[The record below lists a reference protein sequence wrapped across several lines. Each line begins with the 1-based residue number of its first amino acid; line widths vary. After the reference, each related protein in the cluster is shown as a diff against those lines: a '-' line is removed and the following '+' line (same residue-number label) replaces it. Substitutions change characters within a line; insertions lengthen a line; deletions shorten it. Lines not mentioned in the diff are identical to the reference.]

1 MERVFSQREF
11 SPQRERTKSFRREK
25 SSINGNNRPSAS
37 IAFSMQLEAL
47 SLSAA
52 LRKPLALKFYP
63 PFSFDLSFSSYS
75 PDFLPLQQ
83 FLYRRCI
90 PTEIFF
96 SSNLCHVR
104 IPHLNLSVSGEIFE
118 WHFSASLPEANTV
131 QLEFSE
137 TLWFIRISEE
147 RNTHRHTHRVKAH
160 KMGTSAR
167 YDQANTHQNVLEN
180 IANPVADRSTIRF
193 RLFFRHPPRVFT
205 RIAAGENDSIRARYC

>member
-11 SPQRERTKSFRREK
+11 LPQRERTKSFRREK

-37 IAFSMQLEAL
+37 IPFSMQLEAL

-63 PFSFDLSFSSYS
+63 PFSFDLGFAFYFA
-75 PDFLPLQQ
+75 DFLSLQQ
-83 FLYRRCI
+83 FLYLRCI

-104 IPHLNLSVSGEIFE
+104 IPYLNLSVSGEIFE
-118 WHFSASLPEANTV
+118 WHFAASLPEANTV
-131 QLEFSE
+131 LLEFSE
-137 TLWFIRISEE
+137 TLWFIRIPEC
-147 RNTHRHTHRVKAH
+147 NTHRHTHRVKAH
-160 KMGTSAR
+160 KMGMSAR

-180 IANPVADRSTIRF
+180 IANPVAGQ
-193 RLFFRHPPRVFT
+193 V
-205 RIAAGENDSIRARYC
+205 NDPV